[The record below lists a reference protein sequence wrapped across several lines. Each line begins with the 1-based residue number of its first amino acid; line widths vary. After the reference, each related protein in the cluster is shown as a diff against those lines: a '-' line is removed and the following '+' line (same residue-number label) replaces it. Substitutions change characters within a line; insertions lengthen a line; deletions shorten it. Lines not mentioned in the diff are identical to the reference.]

1 MDVFKKNKSDLILAF
16 LYVESLLLS
25 LILENKGFFW
35 LIFVLSSVTVF
46 FYCIMSL
53 RIDIKK
59 FLESDK
65 KYDVFLVV
73 AMTAM
78 FNANVM
84 VFSNRLV
91 LAIIFLGYYL
101 GLRYLVG
108 MFKKGPVNQIQKNAL
123 NLSILFTVFLGSN
136 LLTNITI
143 ALQKETGD
151 IIVVL
156 ANAALFAAIYFISY
170 YNFIKNKV
178 AKKWVKAYSVI
189 LALILSETSLIA
201 GFYLERYPSIY
212 KVESTTNMSIVT
224 LPLFLVI
231 IYYMLYGLMIHKV
244 ENRLTS
250 RVLMEYIGISAIIMA
265 TLFVTI
271 RWFGG

>member
-1 MDVFKKNKSDLILAF
+1 MEIFKKNKPDLILAF
-16 LYVESLLLS
+16 LYVESILLS

-35 LIFVLSSVTVF
+35 LIFVLSSITVF
-46 FYCIMSL
+46 FYCIIFL
-53 RIDIKK
+53 KIDVKK
-59 FLESDK
+59 FLENEK

-73 AMTAM
+73 VMTAM

-91 LAIIFLGYYL
+91 LAVLFLGYYL
-101 GLRYLVG
+101 GLRYLMG
-108 MFKKGPVNQIQKNAL
+108 MFRKGLVNQIQKNAL
-123 NLSILFTVFLGSN
+123 NLSVLFTVFLGSN
-136 LLTNITI
+136 LLTNIAI
-143 ALQKETGD
+143 AVEKETGE

-156 ANAALFAAIYFISY
+156 VNVALFTFVYLISF
-170 YNFIKNKV
+170 YNFTKNKV
-178 AKKWVKAYSVI
+178 AKKWVKTYSVV

-212 KVESTTNMSIVT
+212 KVESTSNMSIVT

-244 ENRLTS
+244 EKRLTS
-250 RVLMEYIGISAIIMA
+250 RVLMEYVGISAVIML
-265 TLFVTI
+265 TLFITI